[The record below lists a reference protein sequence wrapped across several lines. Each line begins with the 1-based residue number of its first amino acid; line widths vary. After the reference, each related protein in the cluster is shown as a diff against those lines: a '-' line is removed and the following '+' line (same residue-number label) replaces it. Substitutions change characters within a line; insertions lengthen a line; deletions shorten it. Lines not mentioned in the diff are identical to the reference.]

1 MKWDYWICLYTST
14 HCVARGLRPTSIA
27 AYKATLNQFRAY
39 IENRH
44 TIEPDQVVACHG
56 LAYLEY
62 LRTERNNH
70 ASAVNRQVT
79 ILKNFYRAM
88 VAMGYLDSSRNP
100 FIGFP
105 KIKAAACKLPVFL
118 NEEEMSQLLIQPP
131 NGTILGIRD
140 RAILVLLYGTGIR
153 ASECSSL
160 TEANV
165 DLTENRIQV
174 TGKGG
179 HQRQLPLNATVAKA
193 LLNYKNARG
202 PLLPDSAFFR
212 SRNKKGLSRNAIFER
227 VRMHARQ
234 AHIHKRVSPHK
245 LRHTFATHLVK
256 RGVPLVTIRDML
268 GHRMITSTQIYLH
281 VTADDLRQA
290 ADRHPIKHLA
300 PIVKDVLP
308 FSRLPFQQP
317 DYKGRFG

>member
-14 HCVARGLRPTSIA
+14 HCIARGLRTTTIA
-27 AYKATLNQFRAY
+27 AYEATLNQFRAY
-39 IENRH
+39 IESRH
-44 TIEPDQVVACHG
+44 TIEPDQVSACHG
-56 LAYLEY
+56 LMYLEH

-88 VAMGYLDSSRNP
+88 VAMGHLDHSKNP

-105 KIKAAACKLPVFL
+105 KIKSVACKLPVFL
-118 NEEEMSQLLIQPP
+118 NDEEISKLLVQPSDK
-131 NGTILGIRD
+131 TILGIRD
-140 RAILVLLYGTGIR
+140 RAILTLLYGTGIR
-153 ASECSSL
+153 ASECASL

-165 DLTENRIQV
+165 DLIENSIQV

-179 HQRQLPLNATVAKA
+179 HQRQLPLNATVSKA

-202 PLLPDSAFFR
+202 PLSPDSAFFR
-212 SRNKKGLSRNAIFER
+212 SRNKRGISRNAIYER
-227 VRMHARQ
+227 VRTHARK
-234 AHIHKRVSPHK
+234 ARIHKRVSPHK

-268 GHRMITSTQIYLH
+268 GHRTITSTQIYLH
-281 VTADDLRQA
+281 VTADDLRDA
-290 ADRHPIKHLA
+290 ADRHPIKQLA

-308 FSRLPFQQP
+308 FSRLPFQES
-317 DYKGRFG
+317 DYKSRFG

>member
-14 HCVARGLRPTSIA
+14 HCVARGLRPSTIA

-39 IENRH
+39 AESRFS
-44 TIEPDQVVACHG
+44 IEPDQVAACHG
-56 LAYLEY
+56 LMYLEH
-62 LRTERNNH
+62 LREERNNH

-88 VAMGYLDSSRNP
+88 VAMGHLDHSRNP
-100 FIGFP
+100 FVAFP

-118 NEEEMSQLLIQPP
+118 NDEEIERLLVQPSDK
-131 NGTILGIRD
+131 TVLGLRD
-140 RAILVLLYGTGIR
+140 RAILALLYGTGIR
-153 ASECSSL
+153 ASECASL

-165 DLTENRIQV
+165 DLIEQTIQV

-179 HQRQLPLNATVAKA
+179 HQRQLPLNTTVVKA
-193 LLNYKNARG
+193 LLNYRNVRG
-202 PLLPDSAFFR
+202 PLSPESAFFR
-212 SRNKKGLSRNAIFER
+212 SRNKRGISRNAIYER
-227 VRMHARQ
+227 VRMHARE
-234 AHIHKRVSPHK
+234 ARIHKRVSPHK

-281 VTADDLRQA
+281 VTADDLREA
-290 ADRHPIKHLA
+290 ADRHPIKELA

-308 FSRLPFQQP
+308 FSRLPFQEQ
-317 DYKGRFG
+317 DCKRRFG

>member
-14 HCVARGLRPTSIA
+14 HCVARGLRPTTIA

-39 IENRH
+39 IESRH
-44 TIEPDQVVACHG
+44 TLEPDQVTACQG
-56 LAYLEY
+56 LMYLEH

-79 ILKNFYRAM
+79 ILKNFYRAI
-88 VAMGYLDSSRNP
+88 VAMGHLEHSRNP

-105 KIKAAACKLPVFL
+105 KIKSVACKLPVFL
-118 NEEEMSQLLIQPP
+118 NDEEIGKLLVQPSE
-131 NGTILGIRD
+131 GTILGIRD

-153 ASECSSL
+153 ATECATL

-165 DLTENRIQV
+165 DLIDNSIQV

-193 LLNYKNARG
+193 LSHYKNARG
-202 PLLPDSAFFR
+202 PVSPDSPFFR
-212 SRNKKGLSRNAIFER
+212 SRNKKGISRNAIYER
-227 VRMHARQ
+227 VRMHARE
-234 AHIHKRVSPHK
+234 ARIHKRVSPHK

-281 VTADDLRQA
+281 VTADDLRAA

-300 PIVKDVLP
+300 PIIKDVLP
-308 FSRLPFQQP
+308 FSRLPFQRL